1 MRINDTTV
9 LAAIAR
15 LSTNQDFNV
24 IMEKIFQKE
33 YDIAIER
40 LILEDKPGRY
50 QGKAEFIKDFIETV
64 EGAREAHRSRNA
76 HNPLNM
82 GHSL

>member
-1 MRINDTTV
+1 MRINDDEL

-15 LSTNQDFNV
+15 LSTNQDFNA

-33 YDIAIER
+33 YDNAIEACIR
-40 LILEDKPGRY
+40 EEKPGRY
-50 QGKAEFIKDFIETV
+50 QGKAEFLKDFITTV
-64 EGAREAHRSRNA
+64 EGAREAYRSRKSHSMA
-76 HNPLNM
+76 M